1 MNGLISILI
10 EFLFR
15 FWFILPMLL
24 VIGIYLWKKNR
35 RVSISV
41 ISIPIIISMVILG
54 MLFAFSNINSPFIE
68 LKSLDKFEQSLNEK
82 NNYALTMVEHA
93 YRTLRL
99 SIKIK
104 VDRTLKTNE
113 IEKLKFDLVQFLKS
127 EELKSDI
134 DKFMLKQVGTSKKFQ
149 EIYICVL
156 YEDNIILELEDS
168 DY

>member
-35 RVSISV
+35 RVSISL

-54 MLFAFSNINSPFIE
+54 MLFAFSNINTPFID

-82 NNYALTMVEHA
+82 NNYALTMDEHA

-99 SIKIK
+99 SIEIK
-104 VDRTLKTNE
+104 VDRTLQTNE

-134 DKFMLKQVGTSKKFQ
+134 DKFMLKQVGTSKEFQ

-156 YEDNIILELEDS
+156 YEDNIILELENS